1 MNSVLHRP
9 YNFSAGPAAM
19 PQEVLAQAAEEMLNW
34 PDANG
39 KRCGMG
45 VMEMS
50 HRGKEFLFI
59 YTQAEADLRELLAV
73 PAHFKI
79 LFMQGGGLAENAI
92 VPLNISA
99 LKKDADGGGTADFVV
114 TGSWSE
120 KSFAEAGKYCH
131 AHVAASGKADGFT
144 SIPDAGS
151 WQLNA
156 NASYVHICSNETIN
170 GVEYHELPDLKAMG
184 SKAELVIDFSS
195 HVASRGVD
203 WSRVGLA
210 FGGAQK
216 NLGPAGLT
224 LVVVREDLLGHAL
237 SICPSAFNYQT
248 VAKNESMY
256 NTPPTYSIYMAGL
269 IFRWLKRQGGISAM
283 EAANT
288 AKAEL
293 LYRTIDDSGMYFN
306 KVQSNCRSRMNVPF
320 FLRNEALNDAFLSG
334 AKDAGLLQ
342 LKGHKSVGGM
352 RASIYNAMPLAGVQA
367 LTAYMQEFERTHG

>member
-1 MNSVLHRP
+1 MQRP

-19 PQEVLAQAAEEMLNW
+19 PEEVLAQAADEMLNW
-34 PDANG
+34 PDASG

-50 HRGKEFLFI
+50 HRGKEFLSI

-73 PAHFKI
+73 PSNFRI

-92 VPLNISA
+92 VPLNLSA
-99 LKKDADGGGTADFVV
+99 LRSGPAARGHADFVL
-114 TGSWSE
+114 TGSWSQ
-120 KSFAEAGKYCH
+120 KSHAEAGRYCH
-131 AHVAASGKADGFT
+131 THVAASGKADGFT
-144 SIPDAGS
+144 GIPDAAS
-151 WQLNA
+151 WHINA
-156 NASYVHICSNETIN
+156 DASYVHICSNETIN
-170 GVEYHELPDLKAMG
+170 GVEFQTLPDLKALG
-184 SKAELVIDFSS
+184 SQAELVVDFSS
-195 HVASRGVD
+195 HVASRSVD

-237 SICPSAFNYQT
+237 AICPSAFNYQT
-248 VAKNESMY
+248 VADNQSMY

-269 IFRWLKRQGGISAM
+269 IFQWLKRQGGV
-283 EAANT
+283 AAIEDKNR

-293 LYRTIDDSGMYFN
+293 LYQAIDTSGLYVN
-306 KVQSNCRSRMNVPF
+306 RVQAECRSRMNVPF

-334 AKDAGLLQ
+334 AREAGLLQ

-352 RASIYNAMPLAGVQA
+352 RASLYNAMPLAGVQA
-367 LTAYMQEFERTHG
+367 LVSYMQEFERTHG